1 MVRESKGLGP
11 DDDIISSS
19 PELTWSAKEFDLQW
33 RAKNYNK
40 EQSLKDW
47 TEWEQNQPKTRKSKK
62 PKIDKRQGD
71 FTEDLYV
78 EWTAEE
84 YREFMEEMF
93 PERFNP

>member
-1 MVRESKGLGP
+1 MVRESKGIDL
-11 DDDIISSS
+11 DADIIGSS
-19 PELTWSAKEFDLQW
+19 PELTWSANEFNLQW

-62 PKIDKRQGD
+62 PKIDKRQGE
-71 FTEDLYV
+71 FELYV
-78 EWTAEE
+78 EWTAKE
-84 YREFMEEMF
+84 YREFLEEMF